1 MMLSCRG
8 AGVAPFFARF
18 EAWRRSLL
26 LISLL
31 MGLVCLCLSLFLCCE
46 FHRCFRALR
55 VCLVES
61 FARCGGLE
69 RGLMVVRTSGFCGC
83 GAGELRR
90 AGVPAGVN
98 ASFLCVECWE

>member
-1 MMLSCRG
+1 M
-8 AGVAPFFARF
+8 
-18 EAWRRSLL
+18 
-26 LISLL
+26 
-31 MGLVCLCLSLFLCCE
+31 
-46 FHRCFRALR
+46 
-55 VCLVES
+55 ES

-98 ASFLCVECWE
+98 ASFLCF